1 LSKDTSAARGA
12 PSATAGASFFAVFA
26 AFGAFVG
33 AGAAA
38 GASRTIGFA
47 AAGFVSRSAA
57 SWRWNSVRP
66 AAGPAAFVVE
76 AGASATA
83 SSAKTLTGAAAT
95 PASATPAASVP
106 SCLLRACV
114 GVALRRRR
122 RVYGVQAHASEQM
135 RRRARRRVD
144 GVVRLAIRIKS
155 TQLRAFCCTLAALGL
170 VCGARPLASATTS
183 AVAINRMAAMA
194 LTAYG
199 GRMSTAGRGA
209 ASILG
214 LKA

>member
-1 LSKDTSAARGA
+1 MALAASASRSDLGLAGAFLMTLPSRFGAAGLSKDTSAARGA
-12 PSATAGASFFAVFA
+12 PAATAGASFFAAFAAFA
-26 AFGAFVG
+26 AFGAAFVG

-66 AAGPAAFVVE
+66 AAGPAALAA

-83 SSAKTLTGAAAT
+83 SSAKTLIGAAAT

-114 GVALRRRR
+114 RC
-122 RVYGVQAHASEQM
+122 
-135 RRRARRRVD
+135 
-144 GVVRLAIRIKS
+144 VRL
-155 TQLRAFCCTLAALGL
+155 
-170 VCGARPLASATTS
+170 
-183 AVAINRMAAMA
+183 
-194 LTAYG
+194 
-199 GRMSTAGRGA
+199 MSRR
-209 ASILG
+209 
-214 LKA
+214 

>member
-1 LSKDTSAARGA
+1 MFQRLFWEILALWPDVAIKLIPLLPEYGSYRDLPALWHAVSEPDAEKAPPAMARGQGRLRKVKNALEDVYVEQLRKDLDSEKPSLAAKYA
-12 PSATAGASFFAVFA
+12 PREKKQFA
-26 AFGAFVG
+26 AFGAAFVG

-38 GASRTIGFA
+38 GASRTMGLA
-47 AAGFVSRSAA
+47 AAGFVSRSAE

-66 AAGPAAFVVE
+66 AAGPAALVVE

-114 GVALRRRR
+114 GVALARRR

-135 RRRARRRVD
+135 R
-144 GVVRLAIRIKS
+144 
-155 TQLRAFCCTLAALGL
+155 
-170 VCGARPLASATTS
+170 
-183 AVAINRMAAMA
+183 
-194 LTAYG
+194 
-199 GRMSTAGRGA
+199 
-209 ASILG
+209 
-214 LKA
+214 